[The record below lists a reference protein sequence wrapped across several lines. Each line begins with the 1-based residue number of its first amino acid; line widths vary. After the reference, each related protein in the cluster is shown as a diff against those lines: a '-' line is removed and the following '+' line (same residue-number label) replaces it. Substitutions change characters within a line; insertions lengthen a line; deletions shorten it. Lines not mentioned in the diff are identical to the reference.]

1 MVKFDMLNS
10 GNYWSCLRK
19 LLIVV
24 AGAFLWHSSLSAE
37 EHQQSIQ
44 YEITPYLWAAT
55 INGTTAVGGDESPP
69 IDSDYSFFSLD
80 NLDGVA
86 SATFTARGQQWG
98 FLFDFLYV
106 EYEDTLLEGSPLQAT
121 PRLSG
126 RILEF
131 TGTYQPASVN
141 DLQVIAG
148 IRQQDIEV
156 ELAFLN
162 RNPQASV
169 DWIDPFVGVVY
180 TPALTEKL
188 YLSLRGDV
196 GGFGI
201 QSDTALN
208 AEAMLR
214 YQFGDTFSF
223 KLGYRYLKVEFEDN
237 TLLYDIS
244 LEGFLF
250 GLGIRF

>member
-1 MVKFDMLNS
+1 MVNLSIPNILN
-10 GNYWSCLRK
+10 NRAQLCQ

-24 AGAFLWHSSLSAE
+24 TGSILWHGSLKAE
-37 EHQQSIQ
+37 DHQQSIQ
-44 YEITPYLWAAT
+44 YEITPYLWVAS
-55 INGTTAVGGDESPP
+55 INGTTAVNGNEGPP
-69 IDSDYSFFSLD
+69 FDSDYNFFSLD

-86 SATFTARGQQWG
+86 SATVTARGQQWG

-106 EYEDTLLEGSPLQAT
+106 NYQDTFLEGTVLQAT
-121 PRLSG
+121 PSLSG

-131 TGTYQPASVN
+131 AGTYKLSAVD
-141 DLQVIAG
+141 DLEVIAG
-148 IRQQDIEV
+148 LRQQDID
-156 ELAFLN
+156 AQISTSN
-162 RNPQASV
+162 RTPQASV
-169 DWIDPFVGVVY
+169 NWIDPFVGVVY
-180 TPALTEKL
+180 MPALTDKW

-201 QSDTALN
+201 ESDVAVN

-223 KLGYRYLKVEFEDN
+223 KFGYRYLKVDFEDSS
-237 TLLYDIS
+237 LVYDIS
-244 LEGFLF
+244 LDGILF

>member
-1 MVKFDMLNS
+1 MVNLSIPNILNKRAQL
-10 GNYWSCLRK
+10 YR

-24 AGAFLWHSSLSAE
+24 TGSILWHGNLKAE
-37 EHQQSIQ
+37 DHQQSIQ
-44 YEITPYLWAAT
+44 YEITPYLWVAS
-55 INGTTAVGGDESPP
+55 INGTTAAGGSEGPP
-69 IDSDYSFFSLD
+69 LDSDYNFFSLD

-86 SATFTARGQQWG
+86 SATFTARDQQWG

-106 EYEDTLLEGSPLQAT
+106 DFQDTLGEGTVLQAT

-131 TGTYQPASVN
+131 AGTYKLSAVN
-141 DLQVIAG
+141 DLEVIAG
-148 IRQQDIEV
+148 LRQQDIDV
-156 ELAFLN
+156 QISISN
-162 RNPQASV
+162 RTPQATV

-180 TPALTEKL
+180 MPALTDKW

-201 QSDTALN
+201 ESDVAVN

-223 KLGYRYLKVEFEDN
+223 KFGYRYLKVDFEDSS
-237 TLLYDIS
+237 LVYDIS
-244 LEGFLF
+244 LDGILF